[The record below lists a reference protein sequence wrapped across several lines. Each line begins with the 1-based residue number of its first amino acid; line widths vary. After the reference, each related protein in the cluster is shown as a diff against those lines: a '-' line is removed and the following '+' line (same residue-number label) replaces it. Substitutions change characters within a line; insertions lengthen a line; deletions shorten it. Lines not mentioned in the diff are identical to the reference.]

1 MKQELYGDQIVKT
14 VLADIIFPR
23 TLVPVCVIYY
33 NKILSFSCW
42 QMACSIY
49 KGFGFC
55 PAKTFEFQ

>member
-1 MKQELYGDQIVKT
+1 MVKT
-14 VLADIIFPR
+14 VLADIIFPG
-23 TLVPVCVIYY
+23 TEVPVSVIYY

-55 PAKTFEFQ
+55 PTETFAFQ